1 MHFDTDALQGQA
13 HRFMPKHLQALMGK
27 AQAAINSGVDD
38 AMEGVAR
45 RTFLKV
51 SAASGFALGAFPLV
65 AAAQRAGSATAP
77 AGLKPF
83 EQPSA
88 FVRIDADGTVTVTI
102 NRLEFG
108 QGVQTGLPMIL
119 AEELDADWS
128 KVRSVHGDASA
139 AYADPLM
146 GMHLTGGSNSIKNSY
161 TQYRELG
168 ARTRA
173 MLVSAAAA
181 QWGVDASALRTS
193 NGFVVGPG
201 GKKLGYGALA
211 EAAMK
216 QAVPEKVALKDP
228 KQFRL
233 IGKPTGR
240 LDAQA
245 KSSGQQDYG
254 IDVRLPG
261 MLTAVVA
268 RPPVFGG
275 KVKSLDDSAAKAIK
289 GVKAVLRV
297 PTDRG
302 GEGVAVV
309 ADGYWPAKL
318 GRDALKVEWDTSA
331 VGKPDS
337 TALLAQYRE
346 LATKPG
352 LVAMQADMAPLAGA
366 AHKISAEF
374 VFPYLAH
381 APMEPPNCTIQLDG
395 DTAELWMGTQMPGLD
410 AMAAAKTLG
419 LPPQNIQVHTQM
431 AGGGF
436 GRRAI
441 PSSDYVVEACGVA
454 KAVRTAGI
462 SAPVRTLWSREDDIK
477 GGYYRP
483 MHVHRAEIGF
493 DAKGRILAWD
503 HTIVGQSI
511 IKGSPFEA
519 FMVKNGIDATAIEGM
534 KEPYDVP
541 MKLSVHHP
549 EVNVPVLWWRSV
561 GSTHTAYVMETLI
574 DEVARATQ
582 QDPVAYRM
590 ALMGDK
596 HPRHKAALQLAVA
609 QSGYGKKQLAPGR
622 AWGVA
627 VHESFESVV
636 AYVVEASVKDGTPK
650 LHRVTAGVHCNLAI
664 NPKSVEAQVEGSALM
679 GLSMCLPG
687 AAITLKDG
695 VVEQSNFGDFAV
707 PRITDMPQVTVHIV
721 PSADPPKGMGEPGLP
736 PLAPAFAN
744 AIAQITG
751 KTPGERRFK
760 RAGWQQKTAPKRPH
774 SPWCWCWPRAGA
786 SALRH
791 RAAWCTSCAPPWAT
805 KQCWSTRW
813 PPCAPAA
820 CPGTWRMQGTRAW
833 AIR

>member
-1 MHFDTDALQGQA
+1 MHFDSHALQGQA
-13 HRFMPKHLQALMGK
+13 HHFMPKHLQALMDK
-27 AQAAINSGVDD
+27 AQAAMNSG
-38 AMEGVAR
+38 AFEAPEGVAR

-65 AAAQRAGSATAP
+65 AGAQGSAASTAP

-102 NRLEFG
+102 NRLDFG

-139 AYADPLM
+139 AYADPVS
-146 GMHLTGGSNSIKNSY
+146 GIHITGGSNSIKNSY

-168 ARTRA
+168 ARARA

-216 QAVPEKVALKDP
+216 QPVPEKVTLKDP
-228 KQFRL
+228 RQFRL

-240 LDAQA
+240 LDAKA

-254 IDVRLPG
+254 IDVHLPG

-268 RPPVFGG
+268 RPPVFGAR
-275 KVKSLDDSAAKAIK
+275 VKSLDDSAARAIK

-302 GEGVAVV
+302 GEGVAIV
-309 ADGYWPAKL
+309 ADGYWPAKQ

-331 VGKPDS
+331 VEKPD
-337 TALLAQYRE
+337 TTRLLAQYRE

-352 LVAMQADMAPLAGA
+352 NVAMQADMAPLAGA

-374 VFPYLAH
+374 IFPYLAH
-381 APMEPPNCTIQLDG
+381 APMEPLNCTVKLDG
-395 DTAELWMGTQMPGLD
+395 DKAELWMGTQMPGLD

-419 LPPQNIQVHTQM
+419 LQPQNIQVHMQM

-441 PSSDYVVEACGVA
+441 PTSDYVVEACGVA

-462 SAPVRTLWSREDDIK
+462 TAPVRTLWSREDDIK

-493 DAKGRILAWD
+493 DAQGKILAWD

-511 IKGSPFEA
+511 AKGSRFEA

-534 KEPYDVP
+534 KEPYDLP

-549 EVNVPVLWWRSV
+549 DVNVPVLWWRSV

-574 DEVARATQ
+574 DEVARASK

-609 QSGYGKKQLAPGR
+609 QSGYGKKKLAAGR

-636 AYVVEASVKDGTPK
+636 AYVVEASVKDGTPR
-650 LHRVTAGVHCNLAI
+650 LHSITAGVHCNLAV
-664 NPKSVEAQVEGSALM
+664 NPKSVEAQVQGAALM
-679 GLSMCLPG
+679 GLGMCLPG

-695 VVEQSNFGDFAV
+695 VVEQSNFGDYAV

-744 AIAQITG
+744 AIAQLTG
-751 KTPGERRFK
+751 KTPRELPFK
-760 RAGWQQKTAPKRPH
+760 
-774 SPWCWCWPRAGA
+774 
-786 SALRH
+786 LV
-791 RAAWCTSCAPPWAT
+791 
-805 KQCWSTRW
+805 
-813 PPCAPAA
+813 
-820 CPGTWRMQGTRAW
+820 
-833 AIR
+833 

>member
-1 MHFDTDALQGQA
+1 MHFDAHALQGQA
-13 HRFMPKHLQALMGK
+13 HVFMPKHLLALMDK
-27 AQAAINSGVDD
+27 AQAASNSGVND
-38 AMEGVAR
+38 AIEGIEGLAR

-65 AAAQRAGSATAP
+65 AAAQGAAAAP

-102 NRLEFG
+102 NRLDFG

-128 KVRSVHGDASA
+128 KVRSVHGDANQ
-139 AYADPLM
+139 AYADPMM

-216 QAVPEKVALKDP
+216 QPVPEKVTLKDP

-240 LDAQA
+240 LDAKA

-268 RPPVFGG
+268 RPPVFGA
-275 KVKSLDDSAAKAIK
+275 KLKSLDDSAAKAIK

-302 GEGVAVV
+302 GEGVAIV
-309 ADGYWPAKL
+309 ADGYWPAKQ

-331 VGKPDS
+331 VGKPDT

-346 LATKPG
+346 LAAKPG
-352 LVAMQADMAPLAGA
+352 NVAMQADMAPLASA

-381 APMEPPNCTIQLDG
+381 APMEPLNCTVKLDG
-395 DTAELWMGTQMPGLD
+395 DKAELWMGTQMPGLD

-419 LPPQNIQVHTQM
+419 LQPQNVKVNTQM

-441 PSSDYVVEACGVA
+441 PTSDYVVEACGVA
-454 KAVRTAGI
+454 KAARTAGI
-462 SAPVRTLWSREDDIK
+462 TAPVRTLWSREDDIK

-493 DAKGRILAWD
+493 DAQGKILAWD

-511 IKGSPFEA
+511 TKGSPFEA
-519 FMVKNGIDATAIEGM
+519 FMVKNGIDATAVEGM
-534 KEPYDVP
+534 KEPYNVP
-541 MKLSVHHP
+541 MRLLVHHP
-549 EVNVPVLWWRSV
+549 DVNVPVLWWRSV
-561 GSTHTAYVMETLI
+561 GSTHTAYAMETLI
-574 DEVARATQ
+574 DEVARTTK

-609 QSGYGKKQLAPGR
+609 QSGYGKKKLAAGR

-650 LHRVTAGVHCNLAI
+650 LHSITAGVHCNLVV
-664 NPKSVEAQVEGSALM
+664 NPRSVEAQVQGAALM

-687 AAITLKDG
+687 GAITLKDG

-707 PRITDMPQVTVHIV
+707 PRITDMPQVAVHIV

-744 AIAQITG
+744 AVARLTG
-751 KTPGERRFK
+751 KTPRELPFK
-760 RAGWQQKTAPKRPH
+760 LA
-774 SPWCWCWPRAGA
+774 
-786 SALRH
+786 
-791 RAAWCTSCAPPWAT
+791 
-805 KQCWSTRW
+805 
-813 PPCAPAA
+813 
-820 CPGTWRMQGTRAW
+820 
-833 AIR
+833 